1 MLSRV
6 SRAAVVTHLDA
17 GRRWHIVLARDRRF
31 DGAFVYAVRSTG
43 IYCRPSCASRRPR
56 RTQVTFF
63 PIAQAA
69 AREGTG
75 AVKRCNPA
83 AAAGSDPVVALVRDA
98 ARAIAAG
105 ERPGGDA
112 RRLTRAFKRVLG

>member
-43 IYCRPSCASRRPR
+43 IYCRPSCASKKPR
-56 RTQVTFF
+56 REQVAFF
-63 PIAQAA
+63 PVPEVAEQAGFRA
-69 AREGTG
+69 CR
-75 AVKRCNPA
+75 RCRP
-83 AAAGSDPVVALVRDA
+83 GEVRPTDPRIALVRAVCHLIDA
-98 ARAIAAG
+98 H
-105 ERPGGDA
+105 PDA
-112 RRLTRAFKRVLG
+112 TASLATL

>member
-1 MLSRV
+1 MSP
-6 SRAAVVTHLDA
+6 TQ
-17 GRRWHIVLARDRRF
+17 RWQAVLARDRRF

-63 PIAQAA
+63 PIPEAA
-69 AREGTG
+69 EREGYR
-75 AVKRCNPA
+75 ACKRCHPA
-83 AAAGSDPVVALVRDA
+83 DARGRDPAVTLVREA

-105 ERPGGDA
+105 QRPGGDT
-112 RRLTRAFKRVLG
+112 RRLTRAFKRVLGITPRA